1 MRVVVTPPSRIGSRR
16 SGFTLL
22 EVLVVVF
29 IIGIMVTMGVMS
41 VRGVSVEEQMAEEVK
56 RMDALLQ
63 LAQEEAILRSQEIG
77 VHLDTDN
84 YSFLLLDGREWRAI
98 EDDKLFRKREMPEGV
113 RLSLTIEEY
122 ITFAVNNDSET
133 SLTPQILLLSSGEIT
148 PFSLEFTAE
157 DSGARITLKAT
168 IQGQFERG
176 QEE

>member
-1 MRVVVTPPSRIGSRR
+1 MRVVVTPPSRIRSRR

-98 EDDKLFRKREMPEGV
+98 EDDKL
-113 RLSLTIEEY
+113 
-122 ITFAVNNDSET
+122 
-133 SLTPQILLLSSGEIT
+133 LLNI
-148 PFSLEFTAE
+148 
-157 DSGARITLKAT
+157 
-168 IQGQFERG
+168 
-176 QEE
+176 